1 MTKLDASNDQESR
14 DAGQA
19 LRVRSLCL
27 RRNVCYVAALAFG
40 LAALAVIGAAIMGS
54 SFARY
59 AGQML
64 LMISLCAVSLIA
76 ARACG
81 KSIN

>member
-1 MTKLDASNDQESR
+1 MTTFDAANDQGSQ
-14 DAGQA
+14 DAGHA
-19 LRVRSLCL
+19 ARVRGLRL
-27 RRNVCYVAALAFG
+27 RRNAYRVAALAFG
-40 LAALAVIGAAIMGS
+40 LAALAVIGAAIMGH
-54 SFARY
+54 SFTRY

-81 KSIN
+81 KSIS

>member
-1 MTKLDASNDQESR
+1 MTNLDVANSQSSQDEGN
-14 DAGQA
+14 AA
-19 LRVRSLCL
+19 RVRGLRF
-27 RRNVCYVAALAFG
+27 RRNAYRVAALAFG
-40 LAALAVIGAAIMGS
+40 LAALAVIGAAIMGHA
-54 SFARY
+54 FTRY

-81 KSIN
+81 KSIS